1 MRRIA
6 YLLVALGVGAACS
19 TTVVRRPNVPAG
31 ARVQELRQ
39 KAGDRA
45 QNCGEVVEPKTDG
58 NAAGGQTTCEIHAVG
73 ECLASAL
80 GHCLAAYGSRT
91 YFTAESDA
99 VRTDWLVLPDGQG
112 SCRLTVVDDR
122 TADPLAP
129 KTPTS
134 RDCKAVTWK
143 PHGGIAGCEV
153 PVAEKCDAEK
163 PAG

>member
-6 YLLVALGVGAACS
+6 HLLVTLTVFASCA

-31 ARVQELRQ
+31 AKVQELRQ

-45 QNCGEVVEPKTDG
+45 QNCGEVVEPKTD
-58 NAAGGQTTCEIHAVG
+58 ATCDVHTVG

-80 GHCLAAYGSRT
+80 GHCMAAYGSRT

-143 PHGGIAGCEV
+143 PHESISGCEV
-153 PVAEKCDAEK
+153 PFAEKCDAEK